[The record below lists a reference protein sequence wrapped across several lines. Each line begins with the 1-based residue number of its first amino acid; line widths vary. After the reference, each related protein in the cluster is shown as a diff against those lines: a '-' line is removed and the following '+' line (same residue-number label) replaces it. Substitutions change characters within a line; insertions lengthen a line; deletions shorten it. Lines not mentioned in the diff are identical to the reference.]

1 MVSPQMEQIEKI
13 KTMALKRC
21 SERVAEAERK
31 RGAAGE
37 RVFNPAPHCGIT
49 SFLKRHHG
57 L

>member
-1 MVSPQMEQIEKI
+1 MTSPQMEQIEKL
-13 KTMALKRC
+13 KVMALKRC

>member
-1 MVSPQMEQIEKI
+1 MISPQMEQIEKI
-13 KTMALKRC
+13 KAMALKRC
-21 SERVAEAERK
+21 SDRVAEAGRK

>member
-1 MVSPQMEQIEKI
+1 MTSPQMEQIEKI
-13 KTMALKRC
+13 KAMALKRC

-37 RVFNPAPHCGIT
+37 KIFNPAPHCGIT